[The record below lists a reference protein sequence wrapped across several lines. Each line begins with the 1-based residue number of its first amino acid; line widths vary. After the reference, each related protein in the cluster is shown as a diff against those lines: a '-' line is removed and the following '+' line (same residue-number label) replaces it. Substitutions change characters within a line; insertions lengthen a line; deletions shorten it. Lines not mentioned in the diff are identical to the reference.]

1 MDELSESF
9 PNPGYHPLTGVILA
23 GGASRRMGGQDK
35 GLVVFRGRP
44 LVEWVAEALA
54 PQVDELI
61 IIANRNLDAYRA
73 LGFAVFS
80 DLRPDFPGPL
90 AGFEAALTHARHP
103 WLVTCPTDAPLLPAD
118 YVLRLCPPCPNT
130 PAVAIID
137 GRSQPVFS
145 LLPRSA
151 LPALSATLDAGTR
164 KVQSW
169 LATLSPTQI
178 PFDDC
183 AQQMR
188 DADSP
193 EDLRALDNAGN

>member
-1 MDELSESF
+1 VGNLPESL
-9 PNPGYHPLTGVILA
+9 PAPGYRPLTGVILA

-61 IIANRNLDAYRA
+61 IIANRNLDAYQA

-103 WLVTCPTDAPLLPAD
+103 WVVTCPTDAPLLPAD
-118 YVLRLCPPCPNT
+118 YVSRLCQACPGT
-130 PAVAIID
+130 PAVTIID

-145 LLPRSA
+145 TS
-151 LPALSATLDAGTR
+151 LDAGTR

-169 LATLSPTQI
+169 LATLSPTQV

-193 EDLRALDNAGN
+193 EDLRALDNTGY